1 MKKLLVIIFF
11 AFLAGF
17 VNAQNKTATS
27 NEYKTAIGIKLWDGA
42 GLNLKTFLT
51 DKTALEFVGFFNK
64 NGTRITG
71 LYEIHGNLNTEGN
84 LRWYFGFGGH
94 ASLYKYAK
102 GGGVDGVLG
111 MDYKFSNM
119 PLNLALDWQPSVE
132 IGVGSLNGFAGSYGG
147 FAIRYTL

>member
-1 MKKLLVIIFF
+1 MKKLLTILFF
-11 AFLAGF
+11 TLITGF
-17 VNAQNKTATS
+17 AMAQNETANS
-27 NEYKTAIGIKLWDGA
+27 NEYKTAIGVKLWDGA

-84 LRWYFGFGGH
+84 LRWYIGFGGH
-94 ASLYKYAK
+94 ASLYRYAK
-102 GGGVDGVLG
+102 GGGIDAVLG
-111 MDYKFSNM
+111 MDYKFSNI

-132 IGVGSLNGFAGSYGG
+132 FGVGSLNGFAGNYGG